1 MPSDRAVALVTGAS
15 SGIGASYATQ
25 LAAQGYD
32 LVLVARRRDRLEEL
46 ARTISTNS
54 EVLPADL
61 TKPDALAAVEAR
73 AARDDLDVLVN
84 NAGFAG
90 YRPFVELDPRV
101 ADDLLELHVRVVTRL
116 TRAALPGMIQRHRG
130 AIINVSS
137 LLSQSASI
145 PPNPLPY
152 RAVYAAGKA
161 YVVTFTQA
169 LAGEV
174 KDSGVRLQ
182 VCLPGVV
189 ATEFHD
195 DLRIDRNRLAAM
207 AAQPNDIVAAS
218 LSALEPGELI
228 CVPGLEDPALID
240 QLVRAQRALME
251 AGNRPQ
257 IAARYGA
264 ASPRR

>member
-1 MPSDRAVALVTGAS
+1 MTSDRPVALVTGAS

-25 LAAQGYD
+25 LAAKGYD
-32 LVLVARRRDRLEEL
+32 LVLVARRRDRLEQL
-46 ARTISTNS
+46 AKKISTRA

-61 TKPDALAAVEAR
+61 TKPDALSAVEAR
-73 AARDDLDVLVN
+73 AAQDDIELLVN

-90 YRPFVELDPRV
+90 YRPFVELDPGV

-116 TRAALPGMIQRHRG
+116 TRAALPGMIKRHRG
-130 AIINVSS
+130 DIINVSS

-152 RAVYAAGKA
+152 RAVYAAAKA

-195 DLRIDRNRLAAM
+195 DLKIDRNRLAAM
-207 AAQPNDIVAAS
+207 AAQPDDVVAAS
-218 LSALEPGELI
+218 LSALEHGELI

-257 IAARYGA
+257 VAGRYRA
-264 ASPRR
+264 ASPRG